1 MMSFFRKKD
10 KDKSSDT
17 NLTPL
22 PGAHRKDMKR
32 NANKKQRSKV
42 DEKIL
47 RDGPDTGFVW
57 NEEA

>member
-17 NLTPL
+17 NLSPL
-22 PGAHRKDMKR
+22 PDVDRKDMKR

-47 RDGPDTGFVW
+47 RDGPDAGFVW
-57 NEEA
+57 NEEV

>member
-1 MMSFFRKKD
+1 MSFFRKKD

-17 NLTPL
+17 NLSPL
-22 PGAHRKDMKR
+22 PGNHRKDMKR
-32 NANKKQRSKV
+32 NANHKQRSKV

-47 RDGPDTGFVW
+47 RDGPDTDFVW